1 MKIVAL
7 YAALLALMYVYLS
20 FRVIGLRR
28 KLRIGSGDGANP
40 ELQRAIRVHGN
51 FAEYVPFG
59 LLLLTVAAAEGAYP
73 FFLHLW
79 GAALLGGRISHF
91 YGIALPL
98 PHLQYRVAGMMLT
111 FAVFITLALYLLA
124 AAFVL

>member
-1 MKIVAL
+1 MKVVAL
-7 YAALLALMYVYLS
+7 YAALLALIYVYLS

-28 KLRIGSGDGANP
+28 RLRIGSGDAGNP

-59 LLLLTVAAAEGAYP
+59 IVLLAVAAAEGAYP

-79 GAALLGGRISHF
+79 GAALLAGRLCHF
-91 YGIALPL
+91 YGIALPV

-111 FAVFITLALYLLA
+111 FTVFITVALYLLA